1 MERPL
6 GRILLATFGSLG
18 DLHPYIAVARALAA
32 RGAQPL
38 IATVPDYREHVEREG
53 IAFAPVRPG
62 MAEFGDYQALLAKL
76 FDARRGNAF
85 LIREMVMPYLRTTHE
100 DLSKAAEGAKLLVSH
115 PLTLAIPI
123 IAEQR
128 RLPWVSTVLSPASFM
143 SSFDPPIIAGA
154 EWLHAVGKLGRTAY
168 RLAFS
173 LPRLMLRR
181 WEEPLHAFRRE
192 LGVTPLP
199 GPAMLEGQFSPHLNL
214 ALFDPPLAPPQP
226 DWPQNTVVTGA
237 PLHDGG
243 LDPRVQEQLD
253 IFLAAGEPP
262 LVFALGSSAVW
273 VAGDFWNMAA
283 EATRTLKRRAIL
295 ITGGDTPTR
304 LAELPPGIGVF
315 GYLPYSMIFPRAAAV
330 IHQAGI
336 GTLSQALRSGRPQLI
351 VPFAFDQPDNARRA
365 ARLGLARVL
374 PRARLSAGTLKA
386 ELAALLADSRYAQ
399 RAEAVGRELKSIDG
413 AARAADA
420 LLSIIK

>member
-1 MERPL
+1 M
-6 GRILLATFGSLG
+6 LATFGSLG

-32 RGAQPL
+32 RGAQPVL
-38 IATVPDYREHVEREG
+38 ATIPEYRAEVEREG
-53 IAFAPVRPG
+53 IAFAPAGPG
-62 MAEFGDYQALLAKL
+62 MAAFGDYQALLSKL
-76 FDARRGNAF
+76 FDVRRGNAF
-85 LIREMVMPYLRTTHE
+85 LIREMVMPHLRTTYA
-100 DLSKAAEGAKLLVSH
+100 DLSKAAEGARVLVSH
-115 PLTLAIPI
+115 PLTVALPI

-154 EWLHAVGKLGRTAY
+154 EWLHSVSKLGRTAY
-168 RLAFS
+168 RAVFS
-173 LPRLMLRR
+173 LPRFMLRR

-192 LGVTPLP
+192 LGVAPLP

-237 PLHDGG
+237 PLHDGTLG
-243 LDPRVQEQLD
+243 PDERYQLES
-253 IFLAAGEPP
+253 FLRAGDPP

-273 VAGDFWNMAA
+273 VAGDFWKMAI
-283 EATRTLKRRAIL
+283 EATRALDRRAIL
-295 ITGGDTPTR
+295 ITGRDVPTR

-315 GYLPYSMIFPRAAAV
+315 SYLPYSMVFPRAAAV

-351 VPFAFDQPDNARRA
+351 VPFAFDQPDNAQRA

-374 PRARLSAGTLKA
+374 PKKHVAASRLAS
-386 ELAALLADSRYAQ
+386 ELSALLADARYAE
-399 RAEAVGRELKSIDG
+399 RAATVSRELRAIDG

-420 LLSIIK
+420 LLSIK